1 MSEVRND
8 LFDPK
13 VGLTRGR
20 PRWFEALWYLCK
32 VTFFLPPIPW
42 PSSLRRRLLIRFG
55 ARVGSDLY
63 IRPGVNV
70 HFPWKLEIGSNCWIG
85 EGTVILNLESVTIGN
100 HVALAHQV
108 YLAAAGHDIRSRTM
122 AYCNA
127 PITIGD
133 GCWIATRAYV
143 GPGVTVGK
151 YAVVA
156 AGAIVV
162 KDVLPRTVVGGNP
175 AMEIGQRDFA

>member
-8 LFDPK
+8 LFDRT

-20 PRWFEALWYLCK
+20 PWWFEALWQVCK
-32 VTFFLPPIPW
+32 VVFFVTPIPW
-42 PSSLRRRLLIRFG
+42 PSWLRRLLLIRFG
-55 ARVGSDLY
+55 ARVGTGLY

-70 HFPWKLEIGSNCWIG
+70 HFPWKLDVGSHCWIG
-85 EGTVILNLESVTIGN
+85 EGTVILNLAPVTIGD
-100 HVALAHQV
+100 HVALGHQV
-108 YLAAAGHDIRSRTM
+108 YLAAGGHDIRSRTM
-122 AYCNA
+122 AYKNA
-127 PITIGD
+127 PITIGQ

-143 GPGVTVGK
+143 GPGVTIGQ

-162 KDVLPRTVVGGNP
+162 KDVASFAIVGGNP
-175 AMEIGQRDFA
+175 AKEISHREFD

>member
-8 LFDPK
+8 LFDPTD
-13 VGLTRGR
+13 GLVRGR
-20 PRWFEALWYLCK
+20 PRWFEGLWYLVK
-32 VTFFLPPIPW
+32 VVFFLAPLPW

-55 ARVGSDLY
+55 ARVGEGLY

-70 HFPWKLEIGSNCWIG
+70 HFPWKLEVGSHCWIG
-85 EGTVILNLESVTIGN
+85 EDTVILNLAQVTLRD

-122 AYCNA
+122 AYSNA
-127 PITIGD
+127 PITIGE
-133 GCWIATRAYV
+133 GCWIATRAFV
-143 GPGVTVGK
+143 GPGVSIGE

-156 AGAIVV
+156 AGAVVV
-162 KDVLPRTVVGGNP
+162 KDVLARTVVGGNP
-175 AMEIGQRDFA
+175 AKEIGRRDFV